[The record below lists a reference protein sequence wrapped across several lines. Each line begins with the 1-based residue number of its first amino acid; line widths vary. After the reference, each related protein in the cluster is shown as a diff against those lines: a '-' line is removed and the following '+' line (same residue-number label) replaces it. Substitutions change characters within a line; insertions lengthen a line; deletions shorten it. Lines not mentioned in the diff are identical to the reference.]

1 MIPCRFHLALVLLLL
16 AGCARPAPPATP
28 APTPP
33 AAAPAG
39 AGQVVEITVG
49 DAMKYDVTRIEAAAG
64 KPLTIVL
71 HSAATLPR
79 EAMAHTFVLL
89 QKDADVMDFM
99 QAAAA
104 STPAAGYLPAELA
117 GQVIA
122 HTRLLGPHESDTVTF
137 TVPSVPGEYNYLCTF
152 PGHFLSGMKGVL
164 VVK

>member
-1 MIPCRFHLALVLLLL
+1 MRPPCLRLASALLLL
-16 AGCARPAPPATP
+16 AGCARPEPPAAP
-28 APTPP
+28 AAVP
-33 AAAPAG
+33 AAAPAA

-64 KPLTIVL
+64 KPLTVVL

-79 EAMAHTFVLL
+79 EAMAHNFVLL
-89 QKDADVMDFM
+89 QKDTDVMDFM
-99 QAAAA
+99 QAAAS
-104 STPAAGYLPAELA
+104 STPAAGYIPTELA
-117 GQVIA
+117 AQVLA
-122 HTRLLGPHESDTVTF
+122 HTRLLGPHESDTITF